1 MFSTWTKLQVFN
13 PTSEQYTT
21 KMPYFML
28 GPNSPKII
36 IKMSPIFSFSA
47 KLLMLQQDIYYSSKY
62 LAVKLG
68 K

>member
-21 KMPYFML
+21 KMPCFML
-28 GPNSPKII
+28 EPNSPKKV
-36 IKMSPIFSFSA
+36 IKMSPILIVSA
-47 KLLMLQQDIYYSSKY
+47 KLLMLQQDIYYSGKY